1 MSTATSSATI
11 TPINS
16 ASSPPTPKVIIIG
29 AGLSGLAIAH
39 GLRRHDIPFTICE
52 KESTPRDR
60 NWGVTISWAVPF
72 LAKCLPP
79 ELFARLQ
86 ECQPDIRLNNA
97 AEGKESLLIRDGA
110 TGQPLIEP
118 SFPGTRR
125 LQIKRTRRIWGEA
138 LLEHG
143 GEGVRYGKVLVGID
157 TPDEGEYKGKVVG
170 RFEDGSCE
178 VGDVLIGTDGGSS
191 FALWLD
197 EKINPSVDV
206 GCHPK
211 KMYSGILI
219 LDKPDLERP
228 ETWVFYVLSTWP
240 KEEGVTYGKDDDLLE
255 EYRRR
260 MDGWGDPYRKVA
272 DWIPEGTKVRPIL
285 GGLKVFAPK
294 ERWNNR
300 DGRVTIGGDAAHSMT
315 FHRGQGGNNAL
326 RDAERFVG
334 AMVEVKEGLRSL
346 KDAVDAYD
354 QDVFERGL
362 NEVDMSSKQT
372 HAFHDYKA
380 FLQSPLMKHGIK
392 PTANLGSS

>member
-1 MSTATSSATI
+1 MSTAKSSATI
-11 TPINS
+11 TPM
-16 ASSPPTPKVIIIG
+16 SSTSSQPPPKVIIIG

-39 GLRRHDIPFTICE
+39 GLRRHDIPFVVCE

-79 ELFARLQ
+79 DLFARLQ

-97 AEGKESLLIRDGA
+97 AEGKESVLIRDGA
-110 TGQPLIEP
+110 TGHPLIEP

-143 GEGVRYGKVLVGID
+143 GEGVRYGKVLVGIK
-157 TPDEGEYKGKVVG
+157 TPDEGEHKGKVIAQ
-170 RFEDGSCE
+170 FEYGSQE

-191 FALWLD
+191 FVRQVVCRDIKGGCEAWDLGYNFVNFPFTLTREQALWLD
-197 EKINPSVDV
+197 ETINPSVDV

-211 KMYSGILI
+211 KMYSGIMI
-219 LDKPDLERP
+219 LDKPDLEQP

-240 KEEGVTYGKDDDLLE
+240 KEKGVTYGKDDDLLE

-260 MDGWGDPYRKVA
+260 MEGWGDPYRKVA
-272 DWIPEGTKVRPIL
+272 DWIPEGTKVRPVL

-294 ERWNNR
+294 ERWNNK
-300 DGRVTIGGDAAHSMT
+300 DGRVTIGGDAARK
-315 FHRGQGGNNAL
+315 FPYR
-326 RDAERFVG
+326 
-334 AMVEVKEGLRSL
+334 
-346 KDAVDAYD
+346 
-354 QDVFERGL
+354 
-362 NEVDMSSKQT
+362 
-372 HAFHDYKA
+372 
-380 FLQSPLMKHGIK
+380 P
-392 PTANLGSS
+392 P